1 MKSCITR
8 RTTLLAG
15 CGLFL
20 SACSETYL
28 GPIGESV
35 RLLVAGSE
43 DEPIPRAR
51 IDSITYATMSAKIG
65 SGQRAL
71 VVLGGVDQKELSWF
85 SANRV
90 VFVTREGRLIRTAGL
105 AANLKHTQLIDKD
118 YLRTLNEEQSP
129 TGSLRRLVD
138 LAPPDRYGILITS
151 SLESLGPSS
160 IEISELQFNTQLFR
174 ETNKARD
181 LDWSFE
187 NLFWVDPENG
197 LIWKSVQYIHPDIPP
212 LELELLKPLA
222 V

>member
-1 MKSCITR
+1 
-8 RTTLLAG
+8 
-15 CGLFL
+15 
-20 SACSETYL
+20 
-28 GPIGESV
+28 
-35 RLLVAGSE
+35 
-43 DEPIPRAR
+43 
-51 IDSITYATMSAKIG
+51 MSAKIG

-90 VFVTREGRLIRTAGL
+90 VFVTREGRLVRTAGL
-105 AANLKHTQLIDKD
+105 TANLKHTQLIDKD
-118 YLRTLNEEQSP
+118 YLKTLNEEQSP
-129 TGSLRRLVD
+129 TVSLRRLVD

-174 ETNKARD
+174 ETNRARD

-212 LELELLKPLA
+212 LELELLKPPA